1 MGRAHLVFLNEV
13 HSIRKEGEF
22 RLIMQ
27 SPLHCNREEGA
38 LKPKSILNSPSFHI
52 VAPTHFCRGTNSHFH
67 SLSHEDYHWRR
78 NGIDQAD
85 SNREQ
90 ANRCH

>member
-38 LKPKSILNSPSFHI
+38 LKPNPILNSPSFYI
-52 VAPTHFCRGTNSHFH
+52 APSRYIHYERSSHFH